1 VTLISSLDTSCTRR
15 LQNLGSY
22 DNISRDFSNWNEMS
36 LKEDLKLNR
45 DFVLATDATW
55 LKLAKVFGGGV
66 KIGISL
72 VDTKE
77 DSNLR

>member
-1 VTLISSLDTSCTRR
+1 
-15 LQNLGSY
+15 
-22 DNISRDFSNWNEMS
+22 MS